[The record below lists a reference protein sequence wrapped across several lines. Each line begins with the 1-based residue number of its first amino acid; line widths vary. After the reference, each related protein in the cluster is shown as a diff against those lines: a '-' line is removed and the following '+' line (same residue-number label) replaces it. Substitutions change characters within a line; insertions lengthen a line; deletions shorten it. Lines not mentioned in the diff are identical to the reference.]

1 MADLNDLNDLLS
13 RLPIDQLA
21 QQTGASASDV
31 TAAAATALPA
41 LLGGLAA
48 QTTDESTAAGLISA
62 LGQHD
67 NDLAAGTIDISDLN
81 PDEGDKIVNKVFGG
95 ETDNVAAGIA
105 DAVPAAA
112 VDQGLVKKLLP
123 MLAPIVL
130 SFVMSQITKKGG
142 APAAQGGGLGDI
154 LGGLLG
160 GGGGGNPL
168 GSVLGSVLGGGGA
181 GGGGLGNVLGSILG
195 GNK

>member
-1 MADLNDLNDLLS
+1 MADVNDLNDLLS

-21 QQTGASASDV
+21 EQTGASTADV

-48 QTTDESTAAGLISA
+48 QTTDPNTAAGLLGA
-62 LGQHD
+62 LGNHD
-67 NDLAAGTIDISDLN
+67 NDVASGTISFKDIN
-81 PDEGDKIVNKVFGG
+81 PDDGSKIVGKVFG
-95 ETDNVAAGIA
+95 DQADSVAAGIA
-105 DAVPAAA
+105 DATPAAA

-142 APAAQGGGLGDI
+142 TQAAGTGGLGDI

-160 GGGGGNPL
+160 GTGSNPLNSVLGSVLGGGGSGGL
-168 GSVLGSVLGGGGA
+168 GSVLGSVLGG
-181 GGGGLGNVLGSILG
+181 
-195 GNK
+195 K